1 MVTSPLGQDLPLKV
15 NASPDDK
22 DCDLIE
28 FVPSLPGNYRF
39 NITYGGEEVPGSP
52 VMFTVEEVGVARA
65 YGEGL
70 SGGRVG
76 SPVSFKVRT
85 KNKLLKHSFNVVLY
99 QARVYYFAENS
110 DTRFVT
116 VDLII
121 SGWAKTAPRARS
133 TDQSPAGKT

>member
-28 FVPSLPGNYRF
+28 FVPSLPGHYRF

-52 VMFTVEEVGVARA
+52 VMFTVEEAGVARA

-76 SPVSFKVRT
+76 SPVSFKVSVSV
-85 KNKLLKHSFNVVLY
+85 N
-99 QARVYYFAENS
+99 RVSLA
-110 DTRFVT
+110 D
-116 VDLII
+116 
-121 SGWAKTAPRARS
+121 KCPK
-133 TDQSPAGKT
+133 SPKFPLCVGIWFWCP

>member
-28 FVPSLPGNYRF
+28 FVPSLPGHYRF

-52 VMFTVEEVGVARA
+52 VMFTVEEAGVARA

-76 SPVSFKVRT
+76 SPVSFKVSVNRVSLSPYFMPKTPEISPLCRT
-85 KNKLLKHSFNVVLY
+85 FFLRDS
-99 QARVYYFAENS
+99 
-110 DTRFVT
+110 
-116 VDLII
+116 
-121 SGWAKTAPRARS
+121 
-133 TDQSPAGKT
+133 